1 MKAIDA
7 VIAISKALDGWDG
20 TPEQAADKLGAAV
33 AIVKTYAT
41 TPAPELTTTDW
52 DRQEALSQKHLKD
65 LFVYDRVTGIV
76 TKKSSGL
83 AVGSLTKMGYLRASV
98 LDLDYML
105 HRLIWCM
112 ETGSF
117 PDGQI
122 DHING
127 NRSDNRWCNLRLTTN
142 RKNAINKEMHRK
154 GKLPWAYKEGRKW
167 KSEVKVDGRSVYLGL
182 FETAVEAHEKAKEYL
197 TEGGRL

>member
-1 MKAIDA
+1 M
-7 VIAISKALDGWDG
+7 
-20 TPEQAADKLGAAV
+20 PE
-33 AIVKTYAT
+33 
-41 TPAPELTTTDW
+41 TTDR
-52 DRQEALSQKHLKD
+52 DREEALSQKHLKD